1 MSPHSDYHQYARM
14 GAASGLTPN
23 PFRKRV
29 TLTASE
35 RTKKLEAQTLMS
47 VLNTKPCC
55 HKTRTYSINNNNI
68 TNVRSYQDLLKYT
81 KGFFLLSKD
90 CDDIGRYVDTV
101 SDGLYSFIDIN
112 CLKTANYVPCDYN
125 PLYLLDP
132 CRIVKGLI
140 VPKGKMNPEH
150 RERKMQFPVPIKK
163 LSDCEC
169 ALPPCNNCTLP
180 NNHDISDNICHHHYF
195 PANSR
200 IVYYSHRHDE
210 ESHPDPYP
218 HPNFPATN
226 QQSYFAFGKRRKK
239 KCCDVLEKN
248 KNYAEIAGGRCNSYI
263 NRNFKRQVPY
273 TGKPV
278 KCWSCN
284 NCEKTHGLAHY

>member
-150 RERKMQFPVPIKK
+150 RERKMQFPIPIKK
-163 LSDCEC
+163 LSDCSC

-180 NNHDISDNICHHHYF
+180 NNHDISDNICHHHY
-195 PANSR
+195 
-200 IVYYSHRHDE
+200 
-210 ESHPDPYP
+210 
-218 HPNFPATN
+218 
-226 QQSYFAFGKRRKK
+226 
-239 KCCDVLEKN
+239 
-248 KNYAEIAGGRCNSYI
+248 
-263 NRNFKRQVPY
+263 Y
-273 TGKPV
+273 TV
-278 KCWSCN
+278 
-284 NCEKTHGLAHY
+284 